1 MAFVLMIAP
10 RPFPAHISSL
20 PPKWRKTALG
30 FGRALHFLFQM
41 GGYGG
46 SAPMFKT
53 GP

>member
-1 MAFVLMIAP
+1 MAFALMIAP

-20 PPKWRKTALG
+20 PPNGAKLSWALEEPCIFFFKW
-30 FGRALHFLFQM
+30 
-41 GGYGG
+41 GYGG